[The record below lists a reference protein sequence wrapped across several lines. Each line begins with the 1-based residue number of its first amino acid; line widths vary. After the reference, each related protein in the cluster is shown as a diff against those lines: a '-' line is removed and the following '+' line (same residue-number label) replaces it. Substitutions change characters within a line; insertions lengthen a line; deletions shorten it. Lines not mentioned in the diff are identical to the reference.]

1 MALITFSSPMH
12 KDKTVYAV
20 AGSHKQTVLALAK
33 EHHIPIDFGCENGD
47 CGTCLVKV
55 SSLDGKRRPMGGPL
69 TDHEVKVLRELGRI
83 TQEEVD
89 RMTIDDIIPTQW
101 RLACQM
107 VLRDEDILI
116 EYPSR

>member
-1 MALITFSSPMH
+1 MALVTFSSPLH

-20 AGSHKQTVLALAK
+20 AGSHKQTVLSLAK

-55 SSLDGKRRPMGGPL
+55 SSFDAKRRPMGGPL
-69 TDHEVKVLRELGRI
+69 TEHEIRVLRELGRI
-83 TQEEVD
+83 SPEEVEQ
-89 RMTIDDIIPTQW
+89 MAIDDIPRTQW